1 MTSQEQARVQEAKA
15 NLQQRYPWLMNG
27 EIDEA
32 YEIALWDFIVHRYP
46 SENGRPNEETL
57 VYDPFT
63 VNRIKVRMIDILS
76 RAGGINAVAYKENG
90 IDIKYGASYVDPN
103 WIASL
108 GLPRVGVPR

>member
-15 NLQQRYPWLMNG
+15 QIQQKYPWLQSG

-32 YEIALWDFIVHRYP
+32 YEIALVDFIMYSYP
-46 SENGRPNEETL
+46 SANGRPTEETL
-57 VYDPFT
+57 VYDFIT
-63 VNRIKVRMIDILS
+63 VNRIKVRMMDILS

-108 GLPRVGVPR
+108 GLPKVGVPR

>member
-15 NLQQRYPWLMNG
+15 NLQQRYPWLTNG
-27 EIDEA
+27 EVDEA

-57 VYDPFT
+57 VYDYFA

-76 RAGGINAVAYKENG
+76 RAGGINATAYKENG
-90 IDIKYGASYVDPN
+90 IDIKYGASYIDPN

-108 GLPRVGVPR
+108 GLPKVGVLR

>member
-15 NLQQRYPWLMNG
+15 NLQQRYPWLTNG

>member
-1 MTSQEQARVQEAKA
+1 MTSQEQMRVQQAKA
-15 NLQQRYPWLMNG
+15 NLQQRYAWLTNG

-46 SENGRPNEETL
+46 SENGRPNEDTL
-57 VYDPFT
+57 VYDSFT

-90 IDIKYGASYVDPN
+90 IDIKYGASYIDPN

-108 GLPRVGVPR
+108 GLPKVGVPR